1 MIIKLKYIS
10 YLFLV
15 GAIYY
20 GYSAYNQASIYN
32 ANNPNSI
39 HSMLMLIP
47 SNKQA
52 QFIDDFNQIAQGTRA
67 INLHGR
73 SANEIRTLA
82 EQTRA
87 K

>member
-20 GYSAYNQASIYN
+20 GYSAYNQASTYD
-32 ANNPNSI
+32 ANHPNSI
-39 HSMLMLIP
+39 HSMLMIIP

-52 QFIDDFNQIAQGTRA
+52 QFIDDFNQVAQGLRA
-67 INLHGR
+67 INLHGM
-73 SANEIRTLA
+73 SVNEIHTLA

>member
-15 GAIYY
+15 GAICY
-20 GYSAYNQASIYN
+20 GYSAYTQASTYD

-39 HSMLMLIP
+39 HSMLMIIP

-52 QFIDDFNQIAQGTRA
+52 QFIDDFNQVAQGLRA
-67 INLHGR
+67 INLHGM
-73 SANEIRTLA
+73 SVNEIHTLA